1 MSEKRDST
9 KGSEKKKLAKNSERR
24 EKEKL
29 DQRNGK
35 KKRVVKGETRERG
48 YLKRKD
54 MRVLREK

>member
-29 DQRNGK
+29 D
-35 KKRVVKGETRERG
+35 
-48 YLKRKD
+48 
-54 MRVLREK
+54 